1 MEHLDDRNNIYKKII
16 SINLKLLIIGTSLFV
31 YKYVYDFR
39 INQEIILKLFAI
51 LLFTVWILKI
61 INNEGFSFEKNN
73 LNLPIFIFILLM
85 TISLFRSKNI
95 IISLNDYL
103 IFIIYFFLYF
113 LITNNIN
120 NKIEFNSIIK
130 LFSIISLIIAL
141 YTIIQYYN
149 LDPYLNDLARI
160 TSTIGQKNWI
170 SNYLALIFP
179 IIFSYFLLEKITKN
193 KVFYYLLL
201 SIVYITLMICQS
213 RGIWISIGLTLL
225 IGIFFI
231 YKFKIYKEFKNNQKW
246 LYLLLITFLIITIIY
261 STDSFLNINRS
272 TITVSQRASSTFDEQ
287 DPSINMHILTW
298 KNALQMIKDN
308 PWWGSGIGTFKIN
321 YLNYQAEFL
330 KNNPDYLEYFS
341 NAREAHNEY
350 LQLGAELGLI
360 GLGILVSIIFIFYNV
375 ASSFLK
381 KEKNIEKKM
390 ILFGLFLGITCF
402 LIHSLFTFPFHVP
415 ALGSTFFIILGL
427 TIVHLKDYN
436 LSIYQKENKISKF
449 KPINLRLKI
458 IFSILIIIFMIF
470 IIDSLVVK
478 PYVAEIYYFKGIKSS
493 SDPKDRYTSLYNLD
507 YAARLNPYNGRILH
521 ALGATYYNLNIFDK
535 AEEFLQKAKKYIP
548 DIKTFYNLG
557 LLYAKVGLYKKAEEE
572 LKHAIYLNSKF
583 YEAYYALGKLYFL
596 QEDYDEAIEQ
606 CKNLLEI
613 ETSFNNK
620 YIILYDLGIM
630 HKKKEMPEKALE
642 YFIQALQLAPEGNA
656 IIVDIEEE
664 IYNIYIGNLGN

>member
-1 MEHLDDRNNIYKKII
+1 MEHLDVRNNIYKKII
-16 SINLKLLIIGTSLFV
+16 SITLKLLIIGTSLFV

-61 INNEGFSFEKNN
+61 INNDGFSFEKTN
-73 LNLPIFIFILLM
+73 LNLPILIFILLM
-85 TISLFRSKNI
+85 TISLFRSQNI

-120 NKIEFNSIIK
+120 NKMDFNAIVK
-130 LFSIISLIIAL
+130 LFFIISIIIAL

-179 IIFSYFLLEKITKN
+179 LIFSYFLLEEITKN

-201 SIVYITLMICQS
+201 SILYTTLLICQS
-213 RGIWISIGLTLL
+213 RGIWISMGLTLF

-272 TITVSQRASSTFDEQ
+272 TITVYQRASSTFDEQ

-298 KNALQMIKDN
+298 KNTLQMIKDN
-308 PWWGSGIGTFKIN
+308 PWWGSGIGTFKVN

-330 KNNPDYLEYFS
+330 KTNPDYLEYFA
-341 NAREAHNEY
+341 NAREAQNEY

-360 GLGILVSIIFIFYNV
+360 GLGIFLSIVVIFYYMVLN
-375 ASSFLK
+375 FFK

-436 LSIYQKENKISKF
+436 LSMSQKENKISKF
-449 KPINLRLKI
+449 KPKNLRLKI

-470 IIDSLVVK
+470 IIDFLVVK
-478 PYVAEIYYFKGIKSS
+478 PYVAEIYYFKGIKSNFI
-493 SDPKDRYTSLYNLD
+493 KDYDTSLDNLD
-507 YAARLNPYNGRILH
+507 YAAQFNPYNGRILH

-548 DIKTFYNLG
+548 EVKTFYNLG
-557 LLYAKVGLYKKAEEE
+557 LLYSKVGLYKKAEEE
-572 LKHAIYLNSKF
+572 FKHAIYINPKF
-583 YEAYYALGKLYFL
+583 YEANYALGKLYFF

-613 ETSFNNK
+613 ETNFNNK

-630 HKKKEMPEKALE
+630 HKEKKMLDEALE
-642 YFIQALQLAPEGNA
+642 YFVQALQLAPEGSA
-656 IIVDIEEE
+656 IMVDIEEE
-664 IYNIYIGNLGN
+664 IYSIYKGRLDK